1 MSLEEALNRNTDA
14 VMALIEMLKVTW
26 INIPAI
32 PPVSPVA
39 MSLDP
44 TADELFPPPK
54 QETAPP
60 PPPAPVATEIDYP
73 TVAKAITTVF
83 KVNRQ
88 LVIDSLAKF
97 GAKKG
102 PELKPVD
109 YAAFLKEIGQ

>member
-14 VMALIEMLKVTW
+14 VMALIEMLRISS

-60 PPPAPVATEIDYP
+60 LPAPAATEIDYP

-83 KVNRQ
+83 KADRQ